1 MRIKKMTASFGRL
14 QNATL
19 EPGPGLTI
27 IQAPNEGGKSTWAAF
42 LRAMLYGIPTRER
55 DRQGY
60 IAEKNRYQP
69 WNGAAME
76 GVLELSW
83 RGRDVII
90 RRGPRGSAPFA
101 AFEAVDAVT
110 GEAVPGLTGEN
121 CGEVLLGIPREVYER
136 SAFVGQGGCRVDGA
150 PALEARI
157 AALASSGEE
166 DVSYTKVERRLK
178 DWLNRRRHNKTGL
191 IPRME
196 EELEQISATQER
208 QAGALRQAGE
218 ARMAL
223 EQLER
228 ERGALVRALEAHRLA
243 ANRAAEEKYREAQTA
258 LRAAEEEEAGLRRET
273 ALLPPAQQLREAQG
287 DLSYLNTVNANL
299 RLAARQSE
307 EAAARAEEA
316 QAAAEDPL
324 FPGLTADE
332 AWRRAGADAERWRRQ
347 KKTGGRLALS
357 AACLIAA
364 VCLLFLGLFGPPE
377 VRMVSFLAV
386 AAAAAGAVLLV
397 RTLSLR
403 RRQAAERSALAARYG
418 ADNPD
423 GILERANAYRARQ
436 TAAAEAAQRAEAV
449 RTAMEQLTT
458 QREELTASLL
468 ALVRSFAPQVTDLF
482 GVSAALSRALS
493 LEEKYTAA
501 AVRLEGARKL
511 ADSLPRPDDAYLT
524 AGEARTAAGEP
535 AELTARLEAVE
546 GEMARLRGELARA
559 EGEWNTLGDPDAL
572 HARAEEL
579 EEALTVRRAEYDAL
593 DIALEELAAAHGQL
607 QARFSPALNARAGAL
622 MSALTGGKYGG
633 VTLNRDFEALAA
645 EAGAVL
651 PRRALSL
658 SQGTADQLYLAVR
671 LAVCDLV
678 LPPEEPAPLVL
689 DDVLAAF
696 DDARTAL
703 ALEVLAGMG
712 EQRQILLFTCHSR
725 ERAWA
730 AGRGDAAVL
739 PITTLSDFM

>member
-110 GEAVPGLTGEN
+110 GEAVPGLTGED

-324 FPGLTADE
+324 FPGLTADRRRSEWYRSLPSQRPRQAPYCWCAHCLCGVGRRRSE
-332 AWRRAGADAERWRRQ
+332 ARWRRDTARITLTVFWNGQ
-347 KKTGGRLALS
+347 TPIGRGRPPPQRRRS
-357 AACLIAA
+357 
-364 VCLLFLGLFGPPE
+364 GRRPSGPPW
-377 VRMVSFLAV
+377 SSSPPS
-386 AAAAAGAVLLV
+386 G
-397 RTLSLR
+397 
-403 RRQAAERSALAARYG
+403 RS
-418 ADNPD
+418 
-423 GILERANAYRARQ
+423 
-436 TAAAEAAQRAEAV
+436 
-449 RTAMEQLTT
+449 
-458 QREELTASLL
+458 
-468 ALVRSFAPQVTDLF
+468 
-482 GVSAALSRALS
+482 
-493 LEEKYTAA
+493 
-501 AVRLEGARKL
+501 
-511 ADSLPRPDDAYLT
+511 
-524 AGEARTAAGEP
+524 
-535 AELTARLEAVE
+535 
-546 GEMARLRGELARA
+546 
-559 EGEWNTLGDPDAL
+559 
-572 HARAEEL
+572 
-579 EEALTVRRAEYDAL
+579 
-593 DIALEELAAAHGQL
+593 
-607 QARFSPALNARAGAL
+607 
-622 MSALTGGKYGG
+622 
-633 VTLNRDFEALAA
+633 
-645 EAGAVL
+645 
-651 PRRALSL
+651 
-658 SQGTADQLYLAVR
+658 
-671 LAVCDLV
+671 
-678 LPPEEPAPLVL
+678 
-689 DDVLAAF
+689 
-696 DDARTAL
+696 
-703 ALEVLAGMG
+703 
-712 EQRQILLFTCHSR
+712 
-725 ERAWA
+725 
-730 AGRGDAAVL
+730 
-739 PITTLSDFM
+739 